1 MFSKIPQDFI
11 KHDCNLWE
19 DFKDNVLYSSYQS
32 GTTLLEYYGIR
43 NIEQFKKQHIRR
55 PFTIPPSMVRFTQLT
70 GQGILYPHKDHNAL
84 VVLNYY
90 ISAGD
95 DVTIFYTA
103 SKDAAATVY
112 PGKKQANIYDQSNL
126 TEVARFSAESN
137 EAFLLDVSN
146 IHSVIKSNPE
156 PRIFIS
162 YIWKDHT
169 YEEILEN
176 IIKNG

>member
-1 MFSKIPQDFI
+1 MFSKIPQNFI
-11 KHDCNLWE
+11 KPECNAWE
-19 DFKDNVLYSSYQS
+19 DFKDNVLYSHYQS

-55 PFTIPPSMVRFTQLT
+55 PFTISPSIVRFTQLT
-70 GQGILYPHKDHNAL
+70 GKGILHPHKDHDAL
-84 VVLNYY
+84 AVLNYY

-103 SKDAAATVY
+103 PNDSAPVIY
-112 PGKKQANIYDQSNL
+112 PGKKQANIYNQNDL
-126 TEVARFSAESN
+126 TEVARFTADSN
-137 EAFLLDVSN
+137 DAFLLDVSN
-146 IHSVIKSNPE
+146 IHSVIKSNSA
-156 PRIFIS
+156 PRLFIS

-176 IIKNG
+176 IKNG